1 MKRASRFMPKYV
13 RKRSWPAWIALAI
26 LAWVPVYFLFNHPVG
41 MSLVIVSLLA
51 LLIIG
56 HHRHAAR
63 LRVLAE
69 SRSGESI
76 CEFARSFER
85 TQVDTWV
92 VRAVYEQL
100 QQYLGGTIPVPIRA
114 TDRLTEDLPIDT
126 EDLEMDLMA
135 QIAQRTGRSL
145 ISTTANPYYD
155 RVKTV
160 GDLVLFFNA
169 QPKDIQHTVPNSAR
183 G

>member
-1 MKRASRFMPKYV
+1 MKRASRFIPKYT
-13 RKRSWPAWIALAI
+13 RTRHWPAWIALAI
-26 LAWVPVYFLFNHPVG
+26 LACVPVYFLLNHPVATR
-41 MSLVIVSLLA
+41 LLIVSLFGLS
-51 LLIIG
+51 IVE
-56 HHRHAAR
+56 HRRDTAR

-69 SRSGESI
+69 ARSGESI
-76 CEFARSFER
+76 CKFVRSFER
-85 TQVDTWV
+85 KEIDTWV

-126 EDLEMDLMA
+126 EDLEMDLMV

-145 ISTTANPYYD
+145 TRTTANPYYD
-155 RVKTV
+155 RVRTI

-169 QPKDIQHTVPNSAR
+169 QPADSAHSA
-183 G
+183 